1 MTDVPKTHP
10 RYLSLSLRDT
20 IVAGVEQGITSIHGL
35 IAHGR
40 GEAFDYLIGEATQPF
55 ATEAIHAAAAMLRLA
70 EHLVISVNGNVAAL
84 APEAL
89 IELGQVLNAPLEVNI
104 FHTETGR
111 EQRIQEHLLK
121 HKARLETS
129 PASGGV
135 DARLETSPASRGV
148 DARLETSPASG
159 GVDAR
164 LETSPAKEGVENPPD
179 VLMPTTEAQ
188 LSYIDSNRKFV
199 HPDGIFKADVVFV
212 PLEDG
217 DRCEA
222 LRKMGKDVVTVDLNP
237 MSRTAKQASITIVD
251 NVVRALPLICEE
263 IRNFNDS
270 TAQDTLK
277 KYSNEAVLQEA
288 LRHISRSGNG

>member
-1 MTDVPKTHP
+1 MSDVPKTHP

-55 ATEAIHAAAAMLRLA
+55 AIEAIRAAAAMLRLA
-70 EHLVISVNGNVAAL
+70 EHPVISVNGNVAAL
-84 APEAL
+84 APEGL
-89 IELGQVLNAPLEVNI
+89 IELGRVLNAPLEVNI

-111 EQRIQEHLLK
+111 EQRIREHLLN

-129 PASGGV
+129 PASMGV
-135 DARLETSPASRGV
+135 EARLREKHPSKNTSPA
-148 DARLETSPASG
+148 E
-159 GVDAR
+159 
-164 LETSPAKEGVENPPD
+164 EGVEGGPD

-199 HPDGIFKADVVFV
+199 HPEGIFKADVVFV

-222 LRKMGKDVVTVDLNP
+222 LRKMGKAVVTVDLNP

-251 NVVRALPLICEE
+251 NVVRALPLLCDE
-263 IRNFNDS
+263 IRDFSDP
-270 TAQDTLK
+270 TAQATLK
-277 KYSNEAVLQEA
+277 KYSNAAVLQEA

>member
-1 MTDVPKTHP
+1 MSDVPKTHP
-10 RYLSLSLRDT
+10 RYLSLVLRDT
-20 IVAGVEQGITSIHGL
+20 IVTGVEQGITSIHGL

-70 EHLVISVNGNVAAL
+70 EHPVISVNGNVAAL

-89 IELGQVLNAPLEVNI
+89 IELGQILNAPLEVNI

-111 EQRIQEHLLK
+111 EQRIREHLLK

-129 PASGGV
+129 PA
-135 DARLETSPASRGV
+135 
-148 DARLETSPASG
+148 
-159 GVDAR
+159 
-164 LETSPAKEGVENPPD
+164 GVEVEGAPD

-222 LRKMGKDVVTVDLNP
+222 LRKMGKAVVTVDLNP

-251 NVVRALPLICEE
+251 NVVRTLPLLCEE
-263 IRNFNDS
+263 IRNFSDP

-277 KYSNEAVLQEA
+277 TYSNEAVLQEA
-288 LRHISRSGNG
+288 LRHISRSGNGD